1 MTDTLPTRFRLGDLE
16 VDTRSRQVWRASARL
31 DVPDLSFDLL
41 VALAG
46 CHPDP
51 MDTRVMAR
59 TIWHVDHVSE
69 DTITQRVALLR
80 RALGDEA
87 RHPRYVR
94 TVRHRGYALVPA
106 PEPVVEASIGSRAFR
121 PGFIGPGRFGPGL
134 VGILALTVLALA
146 GMGSFWFS
154 GSSQRPADTS
164 DDQIGSA
171 PTDIA
176 LAIRID
182 RARTLLDL
190 HQPTETEAA
199 IDLLETALADHPDA
213 PEARLVLSFALTTRA
228 TKFTPR
234 PDDVDRAENLA
245 RDLIAHD
252 ETFAAAWHAL
262 AYTLDARGRLDEA
275 VAAYQQAFTL
285 NPNDVA
291 AMSSAAYLL
300 RVRGRLH
307 DALVLEARAITSG
320 QPTLYGPVQ
329 IATTL
334 SLLDH
339 PAAEVWWARAMT
351 GGAGETVM
359 LAARMEAD
367 LRTGRPQHA
376 LARFDE
382 ARPEVRAAAR
392 LQRLAGLA
400 HLRAGDAN
408 AAEAALTAAGDAA
421 YKERL
426 ALSAMQGTAN
436 AADGL
441 DAMIDEALAD
451 GQSWPDLRISLA
463 AIDAQS
469 GRIDIAARR
478 LGEAIDLGWR
488 DVRWI
493 ETSPLLAPLVA
504 STHWPVLRARMLR
517 ELAAQRR
524 LVDTDRALAVLLDD
538 AN

>member
-1 MTDTLPTRFRLGDLE
+1 
-16 VDTRSRQVWRASARL
+16 
-31 DVPDLSFDLL
+31 
-41 VALAG
+41 
-46 CHPDP
+46 
-51 MDTRVMAR
+51 MAQ

-154 GSSQRPADTS
+154 GSAQRPADTS

-262 AYTLDARGRLDEA
+262 AYTLDARGRHRPD
-275 VAAYQQAFTL
+275 
-285 NPNDVA
+285 
-291 AMSSAAYLL
+291 
-300 RVRGRLH
+300 
-307 DALVLEARAITSG
+307 
-320 QPTLYGPVQ
+320 
-329 IATTL
+329 
-334 SLLDH
+334 
-339 PAAEVWWARAMT
+339 
-351 GGAGETVM
+351 GA
-359 LAARMEAD
+359 
-367 LRTGRPQHA
+367 
-376 LARFDE
+376 
-382 ARPEVRAAAR
+382 
-392 LQRLAGLA
+392 
-400 HLRAGDAN
+400 
-408 AAEAALTAAGDAA
+408 
-421 YKERL
+421 
-426 ALSAMQGTAN
+426 
-436 AADGL
+436 
-441 DAMIDEALAD
+441 
-451 GQSWPDLRISLA
+451 
-463 AIDAQS
+463 
-469 GRIDIAARR
+469 
-478 LGEAIDLGWR
+478 
-488 DVRWI
+488 
-493 ETSPLLAPLVA
+493 
-504 STHWPVLRARMLR
+504 
-517 ELAAQRR
+517 
-524 LVDTDRALAVLLDD
+524 
-538 AN
+538 